1 MPPAPL
7 AILGA
12 MHGEP
17 DDHTEPSSRRARRFN
32 SIHERLEKFG
42 PTLRGM
48 LWTIA
53 AGILFAVL
61 NAAMRA
67 MALQLD
73 PYQTQFLRYMF
84 GLVVMLPLVLRS
96 GIASYWPNDLRGQVV
111 RGLVHTA
118 GMFLW
123 FTALPR
129 IPLADMTA
137 IGFTTPIFIMLGAA
151 LVLGEKMVA
160 ARWVAAL
167 LGFCGVIIVVGPK
180 LAGSGGYYNLVMLAS
195 APMFAASFL
204 IAKALTRRDTPEVI
218 VVWQSL
224 MVTVLTLPAALA
236 NWTAP
241 SAWQWTLFLGAG
253 VLGSLGHYCL
263 NRGFL
268 VADISA
274 TQPVKFLDL
283 IWASIMGYLL
293 FANVPTQTTIAG
305 GAVIFVASVWIAR
318 SEARRSAALA
328 AARVSRA
335 PGSSRE

>member
-1 MPPAPL
+1 MR
-7 AILGA
+7 GN
-12 MHGEP
+12 P
-17 DDHTEPSSRRARRFN
+17 DDDSAASGGRRRRFRA
-32 SIHERLEKFG
+32 IHERLGKFG
-42 PTLRGM
+42 PTLQGM

-53 AGILFAVL
+53 AGILFSVL
-61 NAAMRA
+61 NASMRA
-67 MALQLD
+67 MALELA
-73 PYQTQFLRYMF
+73 PYQTQFLRYLF
-84 GLVVMLPLVLRS
+84 GLLVMLPLVLRS
-96 GIASYWPNDLRGQVV
+96 GVARYRPKNLRGQVV
-111 RGLVHTA
+111 RGVVHTA

-123 FTALPR
+123 FTALPM
-129 IPLADMTA
+129 IPLADTTA

-160 ARWVAAL
+160 ARWVAAV
-167 LGFCGVIIVVGPK
+167 LGFCGVIIVVAPK

-195 APMFAASFL
+195 APMFAGSFL
-204 IAKALTRRDTPEVI
+204 IAKALTRRDPPEVI
-218 VVWQSL
+218 VLWQSL
-224 MVTVLTLPAALA
+224 MVTALTLPAALA

-241 SAWQWTLFLGAG
+241 SAVQWSLFLVAG

-263 NRGFL
+263 NRGFV

-293 FANVPTQTTIAG
+293 FANVPTQTTIMG

-328 AARVSRA
+328 AARAQLSKRTT
-335 PGSSRE
+335 

>member
-1 MPPAPL
+1 MR
-7 AILGA
+7 GN
-12 MHGEP
+12 P
-17 DDHTEPSSRRARRFN
+17 DDDSAASGGRRRRFRA
-32 SIHERLEKFG
+32 IHERLGKFG
-42 PTLRGM
+42 PTLQGM

-53 AGILFAVL
+53 AGILFSVL
-61 NAAMRA
+61 NASMRA
-67 MALQLD
+67 MALELA
-73 PYQTQFLRYMF
+73 PYQTQFLRYLF
-84 GLVVMLPLVLRS
+84 GLLVMLPLVLRS
-96 GIASYWPNDLRGQVV
+96 GIASYRPKNLRGQVV
-111 RGLVHTA
+111 RGVVHTA

-123 FTALPR
+123 FTALPM
-129 IPLADMTA
+129 IPLADTTA

-160 ARWVAAL
+160 ARWVAAV
-167 LGFCGVIIVVGPK
+167 LGFCGVIIVVAPK

-195 APMFAASFL
+195 APMFAGSFL
-204 IAKALTRRDTPEVI
+204 IAKALTRRDPPEVI
-218 VVWQSL
+218 VLWQSL
-224 MVTVLTLPAALA
+224 MVTALTLPAALA

-241 SAWQWTLFLGAG
+241 SPLQWSLFLVAG

-263 NRGFL
+263 NRGFV

-293 FANVPTQTTIAG
+293 FANVPTQTTIMG

-328 AARVSRA
+328 AARAQLSKRTT
-335 PGSSRE
+335 

>member
-1 MPPAPL
+1 MR
-7 AILGA
+7 GD
-12 MHGEP
+12 P
-17 DDHTEPSSRRARRFN
+17 DDDPAAPRGQRRRFRP
-32 SIHERLEKFG
+32 IHERLEKFG

-53 AGILFAVL
+53 AGILFAML
-61 NAAMRA
+61 NASMRA
-67 MALQLD
+67 MALELS
-73 PYQTQFLRYMF
+73 PYQTQFLRYLF
-84 GLVVMLPLVLRS
+84 GLLVMLPLVLRS
-96 GIASYWPNDLRGQVV
+96 GIASYRPKNLRGQLL
-111 RGLVHTA
+111 RGVVHTA

-123 FTALPR
+123 FTALPN

-160 ARWVAAL
+160 ARWVAVL
-167 LGFCGVIIVVGPK
+167 VGFCGVIIVVAPK
-180 LAGSGGYYNLVMLAS
+180 LTGSGGYYNLVMLAS
-195 APMFAASFL
+195 APMFAGSFL
-204 IAKALTRRDTPEVI
+204 IAKVLTRRDPPEVI
-218 VVWQSL
+218 VMWQSL
-224 MVTVLTLPAALA
+224 MVTALTLPAALA

-241 SAWQWTLFLGAG
+241 STFQWTLFLMAG

-274 TQPVKFLDL
+274 TQPARFLDL

-293 FANVPTQTTIAG
+293 FANVPTQTTIMG
-305 GAVIFVASVWIAR
+305 GAVIFAASVLIAR

-328 AARVSRA
+328 ATRA
-335 PGSSRE
+335 QLSERTT

>member
-1 MPPAPL
+1 MN
-7 AILGA
+7 
-12 MHGEP
+12 
-17 DDHTEPSSRRARRFN
+17 TEPNASARSRGGFGSARARV
-32 SIHERLEKFG
+32 EAFG

-53 AGILFAVL
+53 AGMLFSVL
-61 NAAMRA
+61 NATMRM
-67 MALQLD
+67 MALELD
-73 PYQTQFLRYMF
+73 PYQTQFLRYCF
-84 GLVVMLPLVLRS
+84 GLLVMLPLVLRS
-96 GIASYWPNDLRGQVV
+96 GLASYRPNDLRGQLV

-123 FTALPR
+123 FTALPM
-129 IPLADMTA
+129 IPLADTTA

-167 LGFCGVIIVVGPK
+167 LGFGGVMIVVAPK
-180 LAGSGGYYNLVMLAS
+180 LAGSGGYYNLIMLAS
-195 APMFAASFL
+195 APVFAGSFL

-224 MVTVLTLPAALA
+224 MVTVLTMPAALS

-241 SAWQWTLFLGAG
+241 SAWQWVLFLVAG

-263 NRGFL
+263 NRGFR

-293 FANVPTQTTIAG
+293 FANVPTETTIAG

-328 AARVSRA
+328 AARAKEAEAAA
-335 PGSSRE
+335 PTR